1 LPARPASLL
10 ARWPALVRTQTS
22 PGPFG
27 ATAVASDP
35 PTHPLAYHAL
45 SLAMYDYVEAL
56 QWDEAHVLA
65 AGLVVFSFAVIVLA
79 MVLERRLRRLPA

>member
-1 LPARPASLL
+1 
-10 ARWPALVRTQTS
+10 V
-22 PGPFG
+22 
-27 ATAVASDP
+27 
-35 PTHPLAYHAL
+35 L